1 MGGVDAFGQA
11 AATARLAKAPA
22 SYRAALWLYAGELL
36 PEDRYEG
43 WDEIRRGGLRQLH
56 LTRMLRAPRLLFS
69 KPTAIRML

>member
-1 MGGVDAFGQA
+1 MGGVDAFGQSPPP
-11 AATARLAKAPA
+11 ARLAKAPA
-22 SYRAALWLYAGELL
+22 SYRAALWLYAEELL